1 MNRSKHAPSLD
12 YTLLVTIAALVGYG
26 LVMVFSASY
35 AFAYVNTG
43 KALYFFSQQ
52 LLWTAL
58 GIAALLIM
66 LSIDYQFWREWALPI
81 LAVTL
86 ILLAVLLIFGAA
98 KYGAKRQYFDG
109 SVQPSEIAKIAIVIY
124 IAAWLSSKGKE
135 LRHISLGLAPFA
147 VLLGLLVALILAQP
161 DIDTSMMITF
171 TAIAMF
177 FIAGAEI
184 IQIIIL
190 GVLGAITFGIVIAFS
205 DHARARMQ
213 IFFDSVLNP
222 IQTQNFHLREAIY
235 ALVQGGVF
243 GQGLANSIHKLP
255 GGLPA
260 VHSDSIFAV
269 VGEEFGLVGALLV
282 VALFLFFA
290 YRGAR
295 IAMRAPDSFGSLL
308 AFGITTWLVLQAFI
322 NIAVITATFP
332 LSGLPL
338 PFFSYGGSSTII
350 NLAAVGILLNI
361 SRGGGGINLA
371 HPRLWW
377 RNRRTRLPHPG
388 RSRRPAGSSASF
400 ARK

>member
-1 MNRSKHAPSLD
+1 MNRSKPAPSLD

-43 KALYFFSQQ
+43 DALYFFSQQ

-184 IQIIIL
+184 VQIIIL
-190 GVLGAITFGIVIAFS
+190 CVLGAITFGIVIAFS

-338 PFFSYGGSSTII
+338 PFFSYGGSSTVI

-377 RNRRTRLPHPG
+377 RNRRTRLPHLDRG
-388 RSRRPAGSSASF
+388 RRPAGSSANF

>member
-1 MNRSKHAPSLD
+1 MNRSKPAPSLD

-43 KALYFFSQQ
+43 DALYFFSQQ

-135 LRHISLGLAPFA
+135 LRHISLGLVPFA

-184 IQIIIL
+184 IQLVIL
-190 GVLGAITFGIVIAFS
+190 CVLGAITFGIVIAFS

-235 ALVQGGVF
+235 ALVEGGVF

-338 PFFSYGGSSTII
+338 PFFSYGGSSTVI

-377 RNRRTRLPHPG
+377 RNRRTRLPHLDRG
-388 RSRRPAGSSASF
+388 RRPAGSSASF

>member
-1 MNRSKHAPSLD
+1 MNRSKPAPSLD

-43 KALYFFSQQ
+43 DALYFFSQQ

-135 LRHISLGLAPFA
+135 LRHISLGLVPFA

-184 IQIIIL
+184 IQLVIL
-190 GVLGAITFGIVIAFS
+190 CVLGAITFGIVIAFS

-235 ALVQGGVF
+235 ALVEGGVF

-338 PFFSYGGSSTII
+338 PFFSYGGSSTVI

-377 RNRRTRLPHPG
+377 RNRRTRLPHLDRG
-388 RSRRPAGSSASF
+388 RRPAGSSTSF